1 MTVKDLFEKYCTK
14 TEEGKY
20 LQLFCGRSVV
30 GNKKE

>member
-14 TEEGKY
+14 TEEPS
-20 LQLFCGRSVV
+20 LWSAPVV